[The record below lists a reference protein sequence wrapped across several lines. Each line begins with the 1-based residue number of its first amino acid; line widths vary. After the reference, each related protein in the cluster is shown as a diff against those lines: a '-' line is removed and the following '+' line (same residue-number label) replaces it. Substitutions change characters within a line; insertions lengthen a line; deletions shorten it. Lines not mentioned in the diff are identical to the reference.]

1 MYNENNALFYSKEI
15 LEVNFENKVKLEVF
29 LKISDFSHFFLYKV
43 LFEIKF
49 MGNLILDNFEK
60 PPVYTY

>member
-1 MYNENNALFYSKEI
+1 MKIKLFYSKEI
-15 LEVNFENKVKLEVF
+15 LEVTLKFNVKLEVF

-60 PPVYTY
+60 PPVYAY

>member
-1 MYNENNALFYSKEI
+1 MKIKLFYSKEI
-15 LEVNFENKVKLEVF
+15 LEVTLKFNVKLEVF